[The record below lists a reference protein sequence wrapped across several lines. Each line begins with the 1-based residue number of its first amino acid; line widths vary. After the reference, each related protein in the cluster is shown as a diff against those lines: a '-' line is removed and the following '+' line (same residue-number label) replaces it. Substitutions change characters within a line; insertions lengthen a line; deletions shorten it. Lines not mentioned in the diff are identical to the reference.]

1 MAMISKS
8 IANRNLALETVRLT
22 EIAAIAAAQFMGGGD
37 EKAADQ
43 AAVEALHKAL
53 SGLAFDGTIRIGEGS
68 SDEVDKLYVGEKIGL
83 GDGPKMDVAVVALEG
98 KSIVARGG
106 LNAMTVLAMAE
117 DGGFLTVPNIY
128 MDKIAI
134 GPGYAE
140 GIVDIDREPAENLA
154 ALAEAK
160 GVPVS
165 DLVVCM
171 LDRPR
176 HGEMIAKIRDAGARI
191 RLILDGDVTGVIAA
205 TLPEANVDMFLGIGA
220 APQGIL
226 AAAALRGVGGQ
237 MQGRLVFRNNDD
249 RAAANAV
256 GIVDNDRKYTADEM
270 ASGNVT
276 FAATGVTHSAMLEGV
291 RQVPGGATTHSMV
304 WRSLTGTLRFVEGH
318 HNFSRWPENL

>member
-1 MAMISKS
+1 MISKT

-43 AAVEALHKAL
+43 AAVEAIHKAL
-53 SGLAFDGTIRIGEGS
+53 SGLDFDGTIRIGEGS
-68 SDEVDKLYVGEKIGL
+68 SEEADKLYVGEKVGT
-83 GDGPKMDVAVVALEG
+83 GEGPKMDVAVVALEG

-106 LNAMTVLAMAE
+106 PNAITVIAMAD

-128 MDKIAI
+128 MEKIAV
-134 GPGYAE
+134 GPGLPD
-140 GIVDIDREPAENLA
+140 GVIDLDREPGENLM

-160 GVPVS
+160 GVAVS
-165 DLVVCM
+165 DLIVCM

-176 HGEMIAKIRDAGARI
+176 HGEMIAKIREAGARI
-191 RLILDGDVTGVIAA
+191 RLILDGDVIGVIA
-205 TLPEANVDMFLGIGA
+205 TSQPEAGVDMFLGIGA
-220 APQGIL
+220 APQGVL
-226 AAAALRGVGGQ
+226 AAAALRGVEGQ

-249 RAAANAV
+249 RAAAGV
-256 GIVDNDRKYTADEM
+256 LGIEDPERKYTAEEM

-291 RQVPGGATTHSMV
+291 RQIPGGVITHSMV
-304 WRSLTGTLRFVEGH
+304 WRSMTGTLRFIQGRH
-318 HNFSRWPENL
+318 TFARWPDNP

>member
-1 MAMISKS
+1 MISKT

-43 AAVEALHKAL
+43 AAVKAIHKAL
-53 SGLAFDGTIRIGEGS
+53 NGLDFDGTIRIGEGS
-68 SDEVDKLYVGEKIGL
+68 PDETDKLFVGEKVGT
-83 GDGPKMDVAVVALEG
+83 GEGPKMDVAVVALEG

-106 LNAMTVLAMAE
+106 LNAITVIAMAD
-117 DGGFLTVPNIY
+117 DGGLLTVPNIY
-128 MDKIAI
+128 MDKIAV
-134 GPGYAE
+134 GPGLPE
-140 GIVDIDREPAENLA
+140 GIIDLDKEPGENLQ

-160 GVPVS
+160 GVAVS

-191 RLILDGDVTGVIAA
+191 RLILDGDVIGVIATSQA
-205 TLPEANVDMFLGIGA
+205 EAGVDMYLGIGA
-220 APQGIL
+220 APQGVL
-226 AAAALRGVGGQ
+226 AAAALRGVEGQ

-249 RAAANAV
+249 RAAAREL
-256 GIVDNDRKYTADEM
+256 GIEDPEQKYSAGEM

-291 RQVPGGATTHSMV
+291 RQIPGGCSTHSMV
-304 WRSLTGTLRFVEGH
+304 WRSMTGTLRFIQGH
-318 HNFSRWPENL
+318 HTFDRWPDIP

>member
-1 MAMISKS
+1 MINKT

-43 AAVEALHKAL
+43 AAVEATHKAL
-53 SGLAFDGTIRIGEGS
+53 CGLTFDGTNRIGEGS
-68 SDEVDKLYVGEKIGL
+68 PDEVEKLYVGEKVGT
-83 GDGPKMDVAVVALEG
+83 GEGPKMDVAVVALEG

-106 LNAMTVLAMAE
+106 PNAITVIAMAE

-128 MDKIAI
+128 MDKIAV
-134 GPGYAE
+134 GPGLPD
-140 GIVDIDREPAENLA
+140 GIVDLDREPGENLKV
-154 ALAEAK
+154 LSDAK

-176 HGEMIAKIRDAGARI
+176 HGKMIAKIREAGARI
-191 RLILDGDVTGVIAA
+191 RLILDGDVIGVIA
-205 TLPEANVDMFLGIGA
+205 TSQPEAGVDMFMGIGA
-220 APQGIL
+220 APQGVL
-226 AAAALRGVGGQ
+226 AAAALRGVNGQ
-237 MQGRLVFRNNDD
+237 MQGRLVIRNNGDQTAA
-249 RAAANAV
+249 RAL
-256 GIVDNDRKYTADEM
+256 GIEDFGAKYSAEEM

-291 RQVPGGATTHSMV
+291 RQFPGGAITQSMV

-318 HNFSRWPENL
+318 HYFDRSPGNP